1 MPKSRHRFALAQ
13 SETRPVTTMRG
24 GTVPKM
30 TSANKVKQSE
40 LPETLERSS
49 AKAQRTFAKA
59 HDRAVEQY
67 GEGERAHR
75 TAYAA
80 LKQTHE
86 RRGDHWVAKDQPGP
100 SDPRSKQATTEAK
113 RSGRGETY
121 GGVDAE
127 QNTKQELY
135 ERARRL
141 GVEGR
146 SKMSKRDLARAIA
159 KRQ

>member
-1 MPKSRHRFALAQ
+1 M
-13 SETRPVTTMRG
+13 
-24 GTVPKM
+24 PKM
-30 TSANKVKQSE
+30 TSGNKPKQSE
-40 LPETLERSS
+40 LPSTLKKSS

-59 HDRAVEQY
+59 HDSAADQY

-80 LKQTHE
+80 LKHTHE
-86 RRGDHWVAKDQPGP
+86 RKGDRWVAKDEKGP
-100 SDPRSKQATTEAK
+100 SDPRSRQRSTEAK
-113 RSGRGETY
+113 RAGCGETY

-127 QNTKQELY
+127 GNTKQELY

-146 SKMSKRDLARAIA
+146 SKMSKRELARAIA
-159 KRQ
+159 KAQ

>member
-1 MPKSRHRFALAQ
+1 M
-13 SETRPVTTMRG
+13 
-24 GTVPKM
+24 PKM
-30 TSANKVKQSE
+30 TSGSRPKQWE
-40 LPETLERSS
+40 LPSTMKKSS

-59 HDRAVEQY
+59 HDSAADQY

-80 LKQTHE
+80 LKHTHE
-86 RRGDHWVAKDQPGP
+86 RKGDRWVAKDEKGP
-100 SDPRSKQATTEAK
+100 SDPRSRQRSTEAK
-113 RSGRGETY
+113 RAGRGETY

-127 QNTKQELY
+127 GNTKKELY

-146 SKMSKRDLARAIA
+146 SKMSKRELARAIA
-159 KRQ
+159 KAQ